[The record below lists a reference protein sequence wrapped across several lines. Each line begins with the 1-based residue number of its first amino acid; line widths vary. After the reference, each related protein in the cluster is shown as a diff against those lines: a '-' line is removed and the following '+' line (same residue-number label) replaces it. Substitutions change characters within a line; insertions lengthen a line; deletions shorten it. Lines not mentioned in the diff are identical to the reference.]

1 MACARKQNM
10 WYALVIICAFLYLFA
25 NGQQTRIMTASVSAI
40 NFQELNLVAYKPV
53 MTLGACQGATAE
65 QMPGNCMPKG

>member
-1 MACARKQNM
+1 
-10 WYALVIICAFLYLFA
+10 LYLFA

-40 NFQELNLVAYKPV
+40 NFRELNLVAYTPV

-65 QMPGNCMPKG
+65 QMPGNCMPTG